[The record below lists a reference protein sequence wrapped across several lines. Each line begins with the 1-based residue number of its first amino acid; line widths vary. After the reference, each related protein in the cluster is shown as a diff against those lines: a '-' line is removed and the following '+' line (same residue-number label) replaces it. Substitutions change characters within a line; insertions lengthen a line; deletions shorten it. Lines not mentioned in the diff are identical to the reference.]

1 MKLDRTSRLAVSSA
15 ILTALLAVIGVN
27 WVSGKMGAPA
37 TASASQAGAEASSS
51 PLIVPM
57 GTAFTYQ
64 GEIQDGGS
72 AANGSYDFSFRLL
85 DGSDPSTAGQV
96 GSTVDLASVPV
107 EDGIFTVQLDFGAS
121 AFTGVARWLEI
132 SVGRAGDPL
141 TTLAPTQPLT
151 PAPYALYGED
161 ADADPA
167 NETNTGINF
176 TGTTLQITDA
186 GGTLSQNIGTFNGN
200 LVITTN
206 GRLGVREPAPTTDLF
221 ITQSDGLIAGTG
233 GASFARTTVWKIM
246 HTGSHFSFVEDNV
259 RRAYI
264 ETGTGSY
271 VTTSDRAQKKDIA
284 ELGPVL
290 DQVLKLDPVQF
301 HYLRQS
307 KDTALNIGFVAQD
320 VAAIFPDL
328 ARTAEDGEKG
338 LAYSDFGVLAI
349 ASIQEQQAQIEALK
363 QENKELRA
371 EIDAIKVMLEQ
382 QNGAGAA
389 SAAQPTYLAG
399 MAPANLAEPGLAGLI
414 TANKSKLAFLVLVA
428 MMSVWLGYRNRKV
441 RSQ

>member
-1 MKLDRTSRLAVSSA
+1 MKFDRTPRLVLTSM
-15 ILTALLAVIGVN
+15 ILTALLAVVGVN
-27 WVSGKMGAPA
+27 WVSGKIGAPA
-37 TASASQAGAEASSS
+37 AANTAPVEAQANAN

-85 DGSDPSTAGQV
+85 DGPDPSTAGQV
-96 GSTVDLASVPV
+96 GSTVDLAGVPV
-107 EDGIFTVQLDFGAS
+107 EDGIFTVQLDFGS
-121 AFTGVARWLEI
+121 GAFTGVARWLEI

-161 ADADPA
+161 ADSNPA

-186 GGTLSQNIGTFNGN
+186 GGTLSQNLGTFNGN
-200 LVITTN
+200 LIITTN
-206 GRLGVREPAPTTDLF
+206 GRLGVREPAPATDLY

-233 GASFARTTVWKIM
+233 GASFARSTVWKIM
-246 HTGSHFSFVEDNV
+246 HTGSHFSFVENNV
-259 RRAYI
+259 RRSYI
-264 ETGTGSY
+264 ETGTGNY
-271 VTTSDRAQKKDIA
+271 VTVSDRSQKKDIVT
-284 ELGPVL
+284 LGPVL
-290 DQVLKLDPVQF
+290 SQVMQLEPVQF
-301 HYLRQS
+301 HFLRQA
-307 KDTALNIGFVAQD
+307 KGNALNIGFIAQD

-349 ASIQEQQAQIEALK
+349 ASIQEQQAQIEALS
-363 QENKELRA
+363 QENQALRA
-371 EIDAIKVMLEQ
+371 EIDAIKASLTQ
-382 QNGAGAA
+382 QNGASAAAA
-389 SAAQPTYLAG
+389 SPDTRMAALQTGNPVAS
-399 MAPANLAEPGLAGLI
+399 GLSLLTSATGQ
-414 TANKSKLAFLVLVA
+414 NLAFLVLAVLIGI
-428 MMSVWLGYRNRKV
+428 WLGGRQRKDLT
-441 RSQ
+441 S